1 MPQQKIAHKDKVWMP
16 TPVQQKL
23 RDKTITAKK
32 WAEMVKPGD
41 WINRGGP
48 GSDTLPT
55 MEALSARLADG
66 SLKNIEIWNQAIML
80 HHSFAETSGVS
91 AQGWQSHE
99 QDCGSRNSIEKSIH
113 ERRVLPAAYLSLPFS
128 I

>member
-1 MPQQKIAHKDKVWMP
+1 MAQQKIETKGKVIMQ

-23 RDKTITAKK
+23 RNKIITAKK
-32 WAEMVKPGD
+32 WADMVKSGD

-66 SLKNIEIWNQAIML
+66 SLKNIEIWNQA
-80 HHSFAETSGVS
+80 
-91 AQGWQSHE
+91 
-99 QDCGSRNSIEKSIH
+99 
-113 ERRVLPAAYLSLPFS
+113 
-128 I
+128 